1 MSEKTA
7 PGIPGIPLFQS
18 ENKTNWIGL
27 TFIKQLLST
36 TSIFLQDATVER
48 IMKTVLENGSRLKNG
63 STFEN
68 GSKILEWGKDPPQ
81 ATADAW
87 GTGPAQE
94 ILQLLLSSSS
104 SVSHLQIST
113 ELSYIAVLFIV
124 WRVQVLGFVLRI
136 YVFELGGAVETLLAD
151 TFASQFQD
159 NCNWSPSCNDI
170 FMNTFVAHRFVH
182 VSIHLLC
189 STCSYYCLVCD
200 AMLNEISW
208 SQLTVVSFLPPMLE
222 KHFYKSFS
230 RKAWRIHI
238 WILESL
244 CF

>member
-151 TFASQFQD
+151 TFTSQFQD

-200 AMLNEISW
+200 ATLNEISW
-208 SQLTVVSFLPPMLE
+208 SLFTVV
-222 KHFYKSFS
+222 
-230 RKAWRIHI
+230 
-238 WILESL
+238 
-244 CF
+244 